1 MAHTTFWTHVPHP
14 LSHVLLKQA
23 YMGKQE
29 ESEDRWRVDPFV
41 VSDFL
46 QVCGEMKLKT
56 DTAWTLKHCSQ
67 VKETNKKIF
76 TLEDSGDITTK
87 GGMQGAEERQRRD
100 T

>member
-1 MAHTTFWTHVPHP
+1 MAHTTFWTHAPHP

-56 DTAWTLKHCSQ
+56 EVQDRMSLLLAGLGQEIVFYLLSA
-67 VKETNKKIF
+67 
-76 TLEDSGDITTK
+76 LGSP
-87 GGMQGAEERQRRD
+87 
-100 T
+100 